1 MLLCI
6 IKQAIAVAGSS
17 AQTEPR
23 PILKHK
29 DAAEEWKDLVG
40 EEIELLNKE
49 LLLIFKI
56 AAG

>member
-6 IKQAIAVAGSS
+6 IKQAIGMAGSS
-17 AQTEPR
+17 AWAEPR

-29 DAAEEWKDLVG
+29 EAAKEWKDLVG
-40 EEIELLNKE
+40 EEIEPLNKE

>member
-17 AQTEPR
+17 ALTEPR

-29 DAAEEWKDLVG
+29 DAAEEWKDLLS
-40 EEIELLNKE
+40 EEIGPLSKE

>member
-6 IKQAIAVAGSS
+6 IKQAIAVAGFS
-17 AQTEPR
+17 ARTEPR
-23 PILKHK
+23 LILKHK
-29 DAAEEWKDLVG
+29 DAAEEGKDLAS
-40 EEIELLNKE
+40 EEIEPLNKE